1 MPDTDN
7 VTESKTLL
15 VSTTPGLAGDAPES
29 DSIDTP
35 CRATLENEAANSF
48 WIALHQVLMRIGWI
62 FKTESIIIPYFM
74 DLVGGGPALR
84 GSLMVFNR
92 LGFSLPPALF
102 AHRLKSMP
110 QKRWAVAAG
119 TFGMAIPFALLSLVW
134 GTGVWKNSEGEP
146 AFWMPYFF
154 LIVYGLFFAIT
165 GINQLAAH
173 SINGKLIRAERRGR
187 LFAAGVA
194 VGAPLSILAA
204 WYYMPRWFALPDGGF
219 TWLFL
224 APAIAFALAS
234 LTMLA
239 VKEENDSFDEVS
251 PPAWRRLNDA
261 WQIIVQPGPCHG
273 VAIVALLYSTTFT
286 LFPHYQALATDRA
299 NESAA
304 NSFDISLLLTWTI
317 TQHISVAV
325 LSLLVGPIAD
335 RFGNRLAIKL
345 LLFGSTI
352 SPITAIALAQL
363 PAEQMNDWFWLVFAP
378 LGFTPV
384 TIKMLINYTL
394 EMVPREEH
402 PRYISAIGICFAL
415 PVILGST
422 LVGWLIGQFG
432 SVPIFALGAS
442 VLVMAGIKSFS
453 LVEPRHEN

>member
-1 MPDTDN
+1 MPLSDD
-7 VTESKTLL
+7 VSESKTL
-15 VSTTPGLAGDAPES
+15 VMSTAPGLASDAPES
-29 DSIDTP
+29 DYLDTP
-35 CRATLENEAANSF
+35 CRATLENEPGNFF
-48 WIALHQVLMRIGWI
+48 WLALHQVLMRIGWI

-74 DLVGGGPALR
+74 DLVGGGPTLR

-102 AHRLKSMP
+102 AHRLKQMS

-119 TFGMAIPFALLSLVW
+119 TFGMALPFALLSAVW
-134 GTGVWKNSEGEP
+134 ASGIWQNDEGKP

-194 VGAPLSILAA
+194 VGAPLSIIAA
-204 WYYMPRWFALPDGGF
+204 WYLMPRWFALPNSGF

-234 LTMLA
+234 LTMFA
-239 VKEENDSFDEVS
+239 VKEEDDSFDEAS
-251 PPAWRRLNDA
+251 PPALQRLNDA

-299 NESAA
+299 KENLAD
-304 NSFDISLLLTWTI
+304 SFDINLLLTWTI

-345 LLFGSTI
+345 LLFGSTL
-352 SPITAIALAQL
+352 SPLTAITLSQL
-363 PAEQMNDWFWLVFAP
+363 PADQMNDWFWLVFAP

-394 EMVPREEH
+394 EMVSREEH
-402 PRYISAIGICFAL
+402 PKYISAIGICFAL

-422 LVGWLIGQFG
+422 LVGWLIGQIG
-432 SVPIFALGAS
+432 SVPVFALGAS
-442 VLVMAGIKSFS
+442 VLVLAGIKSFG